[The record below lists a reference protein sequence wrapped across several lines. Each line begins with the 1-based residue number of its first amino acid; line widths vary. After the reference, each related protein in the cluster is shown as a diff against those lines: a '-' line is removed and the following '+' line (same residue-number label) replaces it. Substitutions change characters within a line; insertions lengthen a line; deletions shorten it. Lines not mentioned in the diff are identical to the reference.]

1 MSRKTPF
8 LDEHQFTCHGNAALE
23 RIAEDPRIGDV
34 DQAAVVVDRD
44 IVEERALLVAVGIA
58 ELLACDLFA
67 GLQVPADQLLVA
79 RARGC
84 AGDVSLVENPHDVIA
99 VDLESQHRDN
109 PRALLAQLENEDGDS
124 AADSKIPL
132 IPFCRKGPGQGIAGL
147 SPRGACGGQIDS
159 ARPSFL
165 NLPVP

>member
-1 MSRKTPF
+1 
-8 LDEHQFTCHGNAALE
+8 
-23 RIAEDPRIGDV
+23 
-34 DQAAVVVDRD
+34 
-44 IVEERALLVAVGIA
+44 
-58 ELLACDLFA
+58 
-67 GLQVPADQLLVA
+67 
-79 RARGC
+79 
-84 AGDVSLVENPHDVIA
+84 VSLVENPHDVIV

-165 NLPVP
+165 NLPAP